1 MYAARYL
8 HRKISE
14 LWSCRSGNI
23 AMMFGLA
30 LIPLLVTIGIAVDYA
45 RSTNIKNQLQLALDA
60 ASLAVAARD
69 FETLKEAEDYGKLVF
84 DANFDANE
92 SGISVTPNFRAGQD
106 GKFEADVSV
115 VVPTTFMRVVGIDT
129 VSVASSTEVI
139 MPTFRKGEVVL
150 VLDYS
155 GSMNSRGKYQTM
167 RDASIDLVNKIAE
180 RDDEKLVAFGL
191 VPFSHHVY
199 TDLASDYIIGEEPGG
214 HWSGCTQDRK
224 YPANTT
230 SETPSPAKPITL
242 WGHPQAPAHANYGC
256 DGYNGNG
263 NGYLAKNLTVQPLTD
278 DYQSVTN
285 QLSLMTPYAWTHI
298 ALGFEFGWHVL
309 SPNSPFTEGVA
320 YDDETV
326 LKSIVL
332 LTDGEQTEPSYG
344 PGGNRSV
351 GNGEDNLKE
360 LCDAAKAQGILVLTV
375 AFDLD
380 DRATRRRLR
389 NCASARRY
397 FHVAEDNEDLS
408 KAFQKITNQ
417 LIKALRIS
425 K

>member
-1 MYAARYL
+1 ML
-8 HRKISE
+8 
-14 LWSCRSGNI
+14 
-23 AMMFGLA
+23 FGLA

-45 RSTNIKNQLQLALDA
+45 RSANTKNRLQLALDA
-60 ASLAVAARD
+60 ASLAVAARE
-69 FETLKEAEDYGKLVF
+69 FETLREAEEYGKLIF
-84 DANFDANE
+84 DANFDA
-92 SGISVTPNFRAGQD
+92 SDFGATVTPNFSAGED
-106 GKFEADVSV
+106 GRFEANVSV
-115 VVPTTFMRVVGIDT
+115 VVPTTFLQVVGIDT
-129 VSVASSTEVI
+129 VSVASSTEVV
-139 MPTFRKGEVVL
+139 MPAFRKGEIVL

-155 GSMNSRGKYQTM
+155 GSMSRRGKYETM
-167 RDASIDLVNKIAE
+167 RDASIDLVNKISE

-199 TDLASDYIIGEEPGG
+199 ADLASDYIVGEEAGG
-214 HWSGCTQDRK
+214 NWSGCTQDRM

-230 SETPSPAKPITL
+230 SETPNPANPDTL

-263 NGYLAKNLTVQPLTD
+263 NGYLAKNLKVQPLTD
-278 DYQSVTN
+278 DYQSITN
-285 QLSLMTPYAWTHI
+285 QLSAMTPYAWTHI

-309 SPNSPFTEGVA
+309 SPNAPFSEGVV
-320 YDDETV
+320 YNDETV

-344 PGGNRSV
+344 PGGGRSV
-351 GNGEDNLKE
+351 GNGEDNLEE
-360 LCDAAKAQGILVLTV
+360 LCEAAKARGILVLTV

-389 NCASARRY
+389 RCASARRY
-397 FHVAEDNEDLS
+397 FHVAEDNDDLS
-408 KAFQKITNQ
+408 AAFQKITNQ
-417 LIKALRIS
+417 LIKALRIT